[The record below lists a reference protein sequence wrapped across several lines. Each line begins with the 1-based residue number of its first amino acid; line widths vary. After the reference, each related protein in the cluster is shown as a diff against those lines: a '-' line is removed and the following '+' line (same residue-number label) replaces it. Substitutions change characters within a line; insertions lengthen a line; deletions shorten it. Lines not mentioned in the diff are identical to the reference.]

1 MTEKQPPVDKEPPT
15 RSGQRAAYMDE
26 VKYSLSLLTK
36 NKLVLGGIIISAFF
50 IIISIFSNVIVNPAS
65 AYNTIN
71 YHNAYCWNGNLPS
84 WGTQATTCPASLN
97 YPLGSDGFGRNLLN
111 MIILAI
117 PLDLSIALE
126 IVASALAIGIILGAV
141 AAYAGGWVD
150 EVILRVT
157 DIFFAFP
164 FLVLALVFAAV
175 LGRTIPNLELAILL
189 VWWPVY
195 VRLIRGQML
204 SEKNKAY
211 VEALKAL
218 GVSRWRTLFL
228 HLIPNSIYPL
238 LVQATLDIGGV
249 ILTFSALVFLGFS
262 PSAALPELGN
272 LAVDGIGQIFTAPWL
287 IVIAG
292 LVILFIS
299 LGFNLVG
306 DGLRDVLDPRLRR

>member
-1 MTEKQPPVDKEPPT
+1 MARKESTESKVPPR

-26 VKYSLSLLTK
+26 IKYALSLLTK
-36 NKLVLGGIIISAFF
+36 NKLVLTGIVMSVFF
-50 IIISIFSNVIVNPAS
+50 VLVAIFSTVIVNPAS
-65 AYNTIN
+65 AYKFDFP
-71 YHNAYCWNGNLPS
+71 NAYCWNGNLFS
-84 WGTQATTCPASLN
+84 WGTQSKICPAKLN
-97 YPLGSDGFGRNLLN
+97 FPLGSDGYGRNMLA
-111 MIILAI
+111 MIVLAV

-126 IVASALAIGIILGAV
+126 IVASALAIGIVLGAV
-141 AAYAGGWVD
+141 AAYSGGWVD

-164 FLVLALVFAAV
+164 FLILALVFAAV

-204 SEKNKAY
+204 SEKTKAY

-218 GVSRWRTLFL
+218 GVSRWRTVFF

-262 PSAALPELGN
+262 PSPALPELGN
-272 LAVDGIGQIFTAPWL
+272 LTADGISQIFTAPWL
-287 IVIAG
+287 LIFPG
-292 LVILFIS
+292 LVILLIS

>member
-1 MTEKQPPVDKEPPT
+1 MTEKGQESKQPPK
-15 RSGQRAAYMDE
+15 RSGQWAAYIDE
-26 VKYSLSLLTK
+26 IKFAASLLTK
-36 NKLVLGGIIISAFF
+36 NKLVLIGIVMSVFF
-50 IIISIFSNVIVNPAS
+50 ILVAIFSTVIVNPAS
-65 AYNTIN
+65 AYKFDFPND
-71 YHNAYCWNGNLPS
+71 YCWNGNLFS
-84 WGTQATTCPASLN
+84 WGAQSKICPATLN
-97 YPLGSDGFGRNLLN
+97 FPLGSDGYGRNLLS
-111 MIILAI
+111 MIVLAI

-164 FLVLALVFAAV
+164 FLILALVFAAV
-175 LGRTIPNLELAILL
+175 LGRTIPHLELAILL

-204 SEKNKAY
+204 SEKTKAY

-218 GVSRWRTLFL
+218 GVSRWRTLFF

-262 PSAALPELGN
+262 PSPALPELGN
-272 LAVDGIGQIFTAPWL
+272 LTADGISQIFTAPWL
-287 IVIAG
+287 LVFPG
-292 LVILFIS
+292 LVILLIS

>member
-1 MTEKQPPVDKEPPT
+1 MSDKKDVETAEPPK
-15 RSGQRAAYMDE
+15 RSGQRAAYLDE
-26 VKYSLSLLTK
+26 TKYAISLLVK
-36 NKLVLGGIIISAFF
+36 NRLVLTGIFMSVFF
-50 IIISIFSNVIVNPAS
+50 VLVAIFATVIVDPSTANKFDFT
-65 AYNTIN
+65 NT
-71 YHNAYCWNGNLPS
+71 YCWNGNLPS
-84 WGTQATTCPASLN
+84 WGTQASICPTSFN
-97 YPLGSDGFGRNLLN
+97 YTLGSDGFGRNLLS

-126 IVASALAIGIILGAV
+126 IVASALVIGIILGAV

-150 EVILRVT
+150 ELILRVT

-164 FLVLALVFAAV
+164 FLILALVFAAV

-211 VEALKAL
+211 VEALRAL
-218 GVSRWRTLFL
+218 GVSRTRTLFF

-262 PSAALPELGN
+262 PSPALPELGN
-272 LAVDGIGQIFTAPWL
+272 LAADGINQIFTAPWL
-287 IVIAG
+287 LVIPG
-292 LVILFIS
+292 LVILLIS

>member
-1 MTEKQPPVDKEPPT
+1 MSDKNSESKEPPK
-15 RSGQRAAYMDE
+15 RSGQRAAYVDE
-26 VKYSLSLLTK
+26 LKYSLNLLTK
-36 NKLVLGGIIISAFF
+36 NKLVLTGIVMSVFF
-50 IIISIFSNVIVNPAS
+50 ILVAILSTVIVSPAS
-65 AYNTIN
+65 AYKFDFP
-71 YHNAYCWNGNLPS
+71 HAYCWNGNLFS
-84 WGTQATTCPASLN
+84 WGTQSNICPASLN
-97 YPLGSDGFGRNLLN
+97 FPLGSDGYGRNLLS

-150 EVILRVT
+150 EAILRVT

-164 FLVLALVFAAV
+164 FLILALVFAAV

-204 SEKNKAY
+204 SEKTKAY

-218 GVSRWRTLFL
+218 GVSRWRTLFF

-272 LAVDGIGQIFTAPWL
+272 LTADGIGQIFTAPWL
-287 IVIAG
+287 LLFPG
-292 LVILFIS
+292 LVILLIS

>member
-1 MTEKQPPVDKEPPT
+1 
-15 RSGQRAAYMDE
+15 
-26 VKYSLSLLTK
+26 
-36 NKLVLGGIIISAFF
+36 
-50 IIISIFSNVIVNPAS
+50 
-65 AYNTIN
+65 
-71 YHNAYCWNGNLPS
+71 
-84 WGTQATTCPASLN
+84 
-97 YPLGSDGFGRNLLN
+97 

-164 FLVLALVFAAV
+164 FLILALVFAAV
-175 LGRTIPNLELAILL
+175 LGRTIPSLELAILL

-195 VRLIRGQML
+195 VRIIRGQML

-218 GVSRWRTLFL
+218 GVSRTRTLFF

-262 PSAALPELGN
+262 PSPALPELGN
-272 LAVDGIGQIFTAPWL
+272 LAADGINQIFTAPWL
-287 IVIAG
+287 LVIPG
-292 LVILFIS
+292 LVILLIS

>member
-1 MTEKQPPVDKEPPT
+1 MSDKERKRPEEPPK
-15 RSGQRAAYMDE
+15 RSGIRAAYTEDL
-26 VKYSLSLLTK
+26 KYSLSLLVK
-36 NKLVLGGIIISAFF
+36 NKLVLTGIFLSVFF
-50 IIISIFSNVIVNPAS
+50 VLVAIFSSILVNPAS
-65 AYNTIN
+65 AN
-71 YHNAYCWNGNLPS
+71 HFDFGKAYCWNGNLFS
-84 WGTQATTCPASLN
+84 WGTQSTICPASVN
-97 YPLGSDGFGRNLLN
+97 YPLGSDGYGRSLLS
-111 MIILAI
+111 MLVLAI

-126 IVASALAIGIILGAV
+126 IVASALAIGILLGSV

-164 FLVLALVFAAV
+164 FLILALVFAAV
-175 LGRTIPNLELAILL
+175 LGRTIPNLELAIFL

-204 SEKNKAY
+204 SEKTKAY
-211 VEALKAL
+211 VEALRAL
-218 GVSRWRTLFL
+218 GVSRWRTLFF

-249 ILTFSALVFLGFS
+249 ILTFSALVFIGFS
-262 PSAALPELGN
+262 PSPALPELGN
-272 LAVDGIGQIFTAPWL
+272 LASDGINQIFTAPWL
-287 IVIAG
+287 LVIPG
-292 LVILFIS
+292 LVILLIS

>member
-1 MTEKQPPVDKEPPT
+1 MADKNTESKEPPK
-15 RSGQRAAYMDE
+15 RSGQRAAYVDE
-26 VKYSLSLLTK
+26 LKFALNLLTK
-36 NKLVLGGIIISAFF
+36 NKLVLTGIVMSVFF
-50 IIISIFSNVIVNPAS
+50 ILVAVFSNVIVNPSS
-65 AYNTIN
+65 AYKFDFP
-71 YHNAYCWNGNLPS
+71 HAYCWNGNLFS
-84 WGTQATTCPASLN
+84 WGTQSSICPAKLN
-97 YPLGSDGFGRNLLN
+97 FALGSDGYGRNLLS

-126 IVASALAIGIILGAV
+126 IVASALAIGIVLGAV

-150 EVILRVT
+150 EAILRVT
-157 DIFFAFP
+157 DVFFAFP
-164 FLVLALVFAAV
+164 FLILALVFAAV

-204 SEKNKAY
+204 SEKTKAY

-218 GVSRWRTLFL
+218 GVSRWRTLFF

-272 LAVDGIGQIFTAPWL
+272 LTADGIGQIFTAPWL
-287 IVIAG
+287 LLFPG
-292 LVILFIS
+292 LVILLIS

>member
-1 MTEKQPPVDKEPPT
+1 MTEKELESKQPPK
-15 RSGQRAAYMDE
+15 RSGQRAAYVDE
-26 VKYSLSLLTK
+26 LKYSVSLLAK
-36 NKLVLGGIIISAFF
+36 NKLVLIGIVMSVFF
-50 IIISIFSNVIVNPAS
+50 ILVAIFSNVIVNPAT
-65 AYNTIN
+65 AYKFNFPN
-71 YHNAYCWNGNLPS
+71 DYCWNSNLFS
-84 WGTQATTCPASLN
+84 WGTQSKICPATLN
-97 YPLGSDGFGRNLLN
+97 FPLGSDGYGRNLLS
-111 MIILAI
+111 MIVLAI

-126 IVASALAIGIILGAV
+126 IVGSALAIGIILGAV

-164 FLVLALVFAAV
+164 FLILALVFAAV

-204 SEKNKAY
+204 SEKTKAY

-218 GVSRWRTLFL
+218 GVSRWRTLFF

-262 PSAALPELGN
+262 PSPALPELGN
-272 LAVDGIGQIFTAPWL
+272 LTADGIGQIFTAPWL
-287 IVIAG
+287 LVFPG
-292 LVILFIS
+292 LVILLIS

>member
-1 MTEKQPPVDKEPPT
+1 MSEESKESKQPPK
-15 RSGQRAAYMDE
+15 RSGIRAAYAEDL
-26 VKYSLSLLTK
+26 KYSLTLLVK
-36 NKLVLGGIIISAFF
+36 NKLVLTGIVLSIFF
-50 IIISIFSNVIVNPAS
+50 ILVSIFSHIIVDPAS
-65 AYNTIN
+65 ANQFNFGIS
-71 YHNAYCWNGNLPS
+71 YCWNGNLFS
-84 WGTQATTCPASLN
+84 WGTQSVTCPASVN
-97 YPLGSDGFGRNLLN
+97 YPFGADGYGRSLLS
-111 MIILAI
+111 MIVLAI

-126 IVASALAIGIILGAV
+126 IVASALAIGILLGSV

-164 FLVLALVFAAV
+164 FLILALVFAAV
-175 LGRTIPNLELAILL
+175 LGRTIPNLELAIFL

-211 VEALKAL
+211 VEALRAL
-218 GVSRWRTLFL
+218 GVSRWRTLFF

-262 PSAALPELGN
+262 PSPALPELGN
-272 LAVDGIGQIFTAPWL
+272 LAADGINQIFTAPWL
-287 IVIAG
+287 LVIPG
-292 LVILFIS
+292 LVILLIS